1 MRQSVA
7 KLFLSESSQEESKP
21 CPRAVASE
29 GSTEEDVFHQ
39 SREYQNDEDQ
49 KDKPAGPHAPHSAV
63 HHVLHH
69 RLSIDE
75 GEPASPPSMEVAG
88 SEKILARAAP

>member
-1 MRQSVA
+1 
-7 KLFLSESSQEESKP
+7 
-21 CPRAVASE
+21 
-29 GSTEEDVFHQ
+29 
-39 SREYQNDEDQ
+39 
-49 KDKPAGPHAPHSAV
+49 
-63 HHVLHH
+63 LHH